1 MQPLRYFILS
11 YLQNVDP
18 KVNHKIACQ
27 LTSCHT
33 GMLGTKSDIYSF
45 GVILLQVLTGR
56 PPMGLSHYMENAIE
70 RGTLPEL
77 LDPTVP
83 VWPIEET
90 ELLARLA
97 LKCTEL
103 RRKDRPDLATDILP
117 VLNRL
122 RAIAEANMQHCH
134 MGPGMG
140 TPSFLSGLASVTVS

>member
-1 MQPLRYFILS
+1 
-11 YLQNVDP
+11 
-18 KVNHKIACQ
+18 
-27 LTSCHT
+27 
-33 GMLGTKSDIYSF
+33 MLGTKSDIYSF

-90 ELLARLA
+90 ELLSRLA

-134 MGPGMG
+134 MGAGMG
-140 TPSFLSGLASVTVS
+140 TPSFVSSLTSVPVS